1 MHNTQ
6 KFHFSTFIVVCNIP
20 VLIVFNDSSWNKVNV
35 TIHSLIVCY
44 NNSNFLNG
52 SVTFLYLTYYRIIV
66 IFILRK
72 VTVSLL
78 IIDYYFRWQRN
89 RQRIHYLIVKKCIR
103 LVIIQLRK
111 LRKSTIICWN
121 DFISS
126 LPLNT
131 SSYNLCA

>member
-52 SVTFLYLTYYRIIV
+52 SVTFFYLTYYRIIV

-78 IIDYYFRWQRN
+78 IIDYYFQVAKESAKDPLFDCEEMYPTCDHS
-89 RQRIHYLIVKKCIR
+89 ITKIKKKYDN
-103 LVIIQLRK
+103 LLK
-111 LRKSTIICWN
+111 WFH
-121 DFISS
+121 FIFTA
-126 LPLNT
+126 L